1 MGNKLPLMPK
11 ATAVWLIENTGLS
24 FKQIADFCG
33 LHELEIQGI
42 ADGDVANSILGR
54 DPVLSGQ
61 VTKEVIEECEK
72 DPNKS
77 LLLSDKLADDIEIK
91 KTRKQT
97 TYVPLARRGD
107 KPDGIAYLLKYYP
120 SINDQ
125 QVRKLVNTTTPIIAS
140 IRDKTHWN
148 IKEIKPRDPVI
159 LGLCSQAQFNSV
171 VDEIKNETK

>member
-97 TYVPLARRGD
+97 TYVPLARRSD